1 MEEKKWLVSITYF
14 LATLEILFEDP
25 YELDTRIYAL
35 YALYALAAIVAIAS
49 IAYLIFAIILVHIL
63 ILIFA
68 LILALNIALF
78 AAILMLSESDS
89 KLWGMEEEKK
99 EEEVGARI
107 EVAESE
113 ERPKPLEEI
122 TEKLERSCAE
132 LEVEN
137 TKVKDLEVQ
146 PKEKRRKQGWK
157 GGRKRKGNQ

>member
-1 MEEKKWLVSITYF
+1 
-14 LATLEILFEDP
+14 
-25 YELDTRIYAL
+25 
-35 YALYALAAIVAIAS
+35 
-49 IAYLIFAIILVHIL
+49 
-63 ILIFA
+63 
-68 LILALNIALF
+68 
-78 AAILMLSESDS
+78 MLSESDS

-99 EEEVGARI
+99 EEVGARI